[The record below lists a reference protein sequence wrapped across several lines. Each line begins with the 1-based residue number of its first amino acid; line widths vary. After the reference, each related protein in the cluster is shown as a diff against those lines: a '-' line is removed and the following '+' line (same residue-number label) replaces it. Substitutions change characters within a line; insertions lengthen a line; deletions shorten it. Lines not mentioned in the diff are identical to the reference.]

1 MTRTDSNPSLSL
13 HREEICLHKRRSEGE
28 VGCALSTKPWGHQY
42 SFAVTH
48 SAAVQD
54 CVQTALPICAGTCAE
69 YFPKGGF
76 ITHMLV
82 NPITFSVLTCS
93 SMRAGHTFG
102 SFSRHL
108 LLAHSR
114 DAINSIFLSSF
125 THSINSY
132 WTPVLFQAL
141 FWVLGNMLVNKSEK
155 TLSSKGPDNLMWVPE
170 QMNQSVNSWCVMR
183 W

>member
-1 MTRTDSNPSLSL
+1 MK
-13 HREEICLHKRRSEGE
+13 E
-28 VGCALSTKPWGHQY
+28 WGWG
-42 SFAVTH
+42 
-48 SAAVQD
+48 
-54 CVQTALPICAGTCAE
+54 GTCSQHQTLGSSILLCCYTQRCSAWLCANSSSQ

-76 ITHMLV
+76 ITHALV
-82 NPITFSVLTCS
+82 DPITFSVLTCS

-114 DAINSIFLSSF
+114 DAINIIFLSSF

-132 WTPVLFQAL
+132 WTLVLFQAL